1 MKKTILLSLMASSLL
16 AEDDGVF
23 MSVGYQ
29 IGEAAQ
35 MVKNTGEIQKV
46 SNAYENLN
54 NLLTRYNELK
64 QTASSTNSSTAQAVD
79 NLKESAS
86 RLKTTPN
93 TANQA
98 VSSALSSA
106 VAMWQVIASNLA
118 NNSLPTDK
126 YNEINT
132 ISQSLQNTLENKNTA
147 NNNITIENDYE
158 QLLTQ
163 ASTIISTL
171 QSQCPGIDGG
181 NGKPWGINASGNA
194 CNIFGSTFS
203 AINSM
208 INSAKKA
215 AEQAR
220 RTAPEGPN
228 QQSAF
233 NSMINS
239 AKKAAEQA
247 RRTAP
252 EGPNQQS
259 AFTDA
264 DFTKN
269 LNQVSSVIN
278 DTISYLKGDNLATIY
293 NTLQKTPDSKGFHSL
308 VSRSS
313 YSYSLNETK
322 YSEFQTTTKE
332 FGHNPFRSVGL
343 INSQSNNGA
352 MNGVGVQLGYKQF
365 FGKNKF
371 FGIRYYAFFDYN
383 HAYIKSNFFNSASN
397 VFTYG
402 AGSDLLLNFINGGSD
417 KNRKVS
423 FGIFGGIALAGT
435 TWLNNQ
441 SANLKITNSAYS
453 AKINNTNFQFLFN
466 TGLRLQGIHHGVEL
480 GVKIP
485 TINTNYYSFMGAKL
499 AFRRLYSVY
508 FNYVLAY

>member
-1 MKKTILLSLMASSLL
+1 MKKTILLSLMASSLF
-16 AEDDGVF
+16 AEDDGAF

-64 QTASSTNSSTAQAVD
+64 QTASNTDSSTTQAID

-106 VAMWQVIASNLA
+106 VGMWQVIASNLA
-118 NNSLPTDK
+118 NNSLSTSE
-126 YNEINT
+126 YNKINA
-132 ISQSLQNTLENKNTA
+132 ISQLLQNTLENKN
-147 NNNITIENDYE
+147 NNLTIGNDYE
-158 QLLTQ
+158 HLLTQ
-163 ASTIISTL
+163 ASTIITTL

-194 CNIFGSTFS
+194 CAIFGNTFN
-203 AINSM
+203 AITSM
-208 INSAKKA
+208 IDSAKKA
-215 AEQAR
+215 AADAR
-220 RTAPEGPN
+220 RTDPESPN

-233 NSMINS
+233 NN
-239 AKKAAEQA
+239 
-247 RRTAP
+247 
-252 EGPNQQS
+252 
-259 AFTDA
+259 A
-264 DFTKN
+264 DFNKN

-278 DTISYLKGDNLATIY
+278 DTISYLKGDNLETIY
-293 NTLQKTPDSKGFHSL
+293 NTIQKTPDSKGFQSL

-313 YSYSLNETK
+313 YSYSLNETQ
-322 YSEFQTTTKE
+322 YSQFQTTTKE

-371 FGIRYYAFFDYN
+371 FGIRYYGFFDYN
-383 HAYIKSNFFNSASN
+383 YAYIKSNFFNSASN

-466 TGLRLQGIHHGVEL
+466 TGLRLQGIHHGIEL

-499 AFRRLYSVY
+499 AYRRLYSLY
-508 FNYVLAY
+508 LNYVLAY

>member
-1 MKKTILLSLMASSLL
+1 MKKTILLSLMASSLF
-16 AEDDGVF
+16 AEDDGAY

-64 QTASSTNSSTAQAVD
+64 QTASNTDSSTAQAID

-93 TANQA
+93 SAKEA

-106 VAMWQVIASNLA
+106 LAMWQVIASNLA

-132 ISQSLQNTLENKNTA
+132 ISQSLQNTLENKN
-147 NNNITIENDYE
+147 NNLTIENDYD

-171 QSQCPGIDGG
+171 QNQCPRIDGG

-194 CNIFGSTFS
+194 CNIFGNTFN
-203 AINSM
+203 AITSM
-208 INSAKKA
+208 IDSAKKA
-215 AEQAR
+215 AEQSR
-220 RTAPEGPN
+220 KTSPEHLNQPN
-228 QQSAF
+228 
-233 NSMINS
+233 
-239 AKKAAEQA
+239 
-247 RRTAP
+247 
-252 EGPNQQS
+252 
-259 AFTDA
+259 AFTNA
-264 DFTKN
+264 DFNKN

-293 NTLQKTPDSKGFHSL
+293 NTIQKTPDSKGFQSL

-313 YSYSLNETK
+313 YSYSLNETQ

-343 INSQSNNGA
+343 INSQNNNGA

-402 AGSDLLLNFINGGSD
+402 TGSDLLLNFINGGSNQ
-417 KNRKVS
+417 NRKIS

-435 TWLNNQ
+435 TWLNSQ
-441 SANLKITNSAYS
+441 FVNLKTTTSIYN

-499 AFRRLYSVY
+499 AYRRLYSVY

>member
-1 MKKTILLSLMASSLL
+1 MKKMILLSLMVSSLL

-64 QTASSTNSSTAQAVD
+64 QTDSNTDSSTAQAID
-79 NLKESAS
+79 NLKESAN

-93 TANQA
+93 SANQA

-118 NNSLPTDK
+118 NGTLPTDK

-132 ISQSLQNTLENKNTA
+132 ISQSLQNTLENKN
-147 NNNITIENDYE
+147 NNLTIENDYN

-171 QSQCPGIDGG
+171 QNQCPGIDGG

-194 CNIFGSTFS
+194 CAIFGSTFS

-208 INSAKKA
+208 INSAKEA

-228 QQSAF
+228 Q
-233 NSMINS
+233 
-239 AKKAAEQA
+239 
-247 RRTAP
+247 
-252 EGPNQQS
+252 PN
-259 AFTDA
+259 AFTNA

-293 NTLQKTPDSKGFHSL
+293 NTLQKTPDSKGFQSL

-313 YSYSLNETK
+313 YSYSLNETQ

-402 AGSDLLLNFINGGSD
+402 AGSDLLLNFINGGSNQ
-417 KNRKVS
+417 NRKIS

-435 TWLNNQ
+435 TWLNSQ
-441 SANLKITNSAYS
+441 FVNLKTTTSIYN

-466 TGLRLQGIHHGVEL
+466 TGLRLQGIHHGIEL

-499 AFRRLYSVY
+499 AYRRLYSLY
-508 FNYVLAY
+508 LNYVLAY

>member
-1 MKKTILLSLMASSLL
+1 MKKTILLSLIASSLL
-16 AEDDGVF
+16 AENDGVF

-29 IGEAAQ
+29 IGEAVQ
-35 MVKNTGEIQKV
+35 QVKNTGEIQKV

-64 QTASSTNSSTAQAVD
+64 QTASNTDSSTAQAID

-118 NNSLPTDK
+118 NNSLSTSE
-126 YNEINT
+126 YNKINA
-132 ISQSLQNTLENKNTA
+132 ISQLLQNTLENKN
-147 NNNITIENDYE
+147 NDLKIEDDYD

-194 CNIFGSTFS
+194 CAIFGNTFN
-203 AINSM
+203 AITSM
-208 INSAKKA
+208 IDSAKKA
-215 AEQAR
+215 AEQSR
-220 RTAPEGPN
+220 RTDPSQPN
-228 QQSAF
+228 Q
-233 NSMINS
+233 
-239 AKKAAEQA
+239 
-247 RRTAP
+247 
-252 EGPNQQS
+252 PNT
-259 AFTDA
+259 FTNA
-264 DFTKN
+264 DFNKN

-293 NTLQKTPDSKGFHSL
+293 NTLQKTPGSKGFQSL

-313 YSYSLNETK
+313 YSYSLNETQ
-322 YSEFQTTTKE
+322 YSQFQTTTKE

-417 KNRKVS
+417 KNRKIS

-499 AFRRLYSVY
+499 AYRRLYSLY
-508 FNYVLAY
+508 LNYVLAY

>member
-1 MKKTILLSLMASSLL
+1 MKKTILLPLMASSLL
-16 AEDDGVF
+16 AENDGVF

-29 IGEAAQ
+29 IGEAVQ
-35 MVKNTGEIQKV
+35 QVKNTGEIQKV

-64 QTASSTNSSTAQAVD
+64 QTATNTDSSTAQAID

-93 TANQA
+93 TAKEA

-106 VAMWQVIASNLA
+106 VGMWQVVASNLA
-118 NNSLPTDK
+118 NNSLSTSEYDK
-126 YNEINT
+126 INV
-132 ISQSLQNTLENKNTA
+132 ISQLLQNTLENKN
-147 NNNITIENDYE
+147 NDLKIENDYD

-163 ASTIISTL
+163 ASTIITTL

-194 CNIFGSTFS
+194 CTIFGNTFN
-203 AINSM
+203 AITSM
-208 INSAKKA
+208 IDSAKKA
-215 AEQAR
+215 AAEAR
-220 RTAPEGPN
+220 RTAPEYPN

-233 NSMINS
+233 NN
-239 AKKAAEQA
+239 
-247 RRTAP
+247 
-252 EGPNQQS
+252 
-259 AFTDA
+259 A
-264 DFTKN
+264 DFNKN

-313 YSYSLNETK
+313 YSYSLNETQ
-322 YSEFQTTTKE
+322 YSQFQTTTKE

-402 AGSDLLLNFINGGSD
+402 AGSDLLLNFINGGSNQ
-417 KNRKVS
+417 NRKIS

-499 AFRRLYSVY
+499 AYRRLYSLY
-508 FNYVLAY
+508 LNYVLAY

>member
-1 MKKTILLSLMASSLL
+1 MKKTILLSLMVSSLL
-16 AEDDGVF
+16 AENDGVF

-29 IGEAAQ
+29 IGEAVQ
-35 MVKNTGEIQKV
+35 QVKNTGEIQKV

-64 QTASSTNSSTAQAVD
+64 QTASNTNSSTTQAID

-93 TANQA
+93 SANQA

-106 VAMWQVIASNLA
+106 VAMWQVVASNLA

-126 YNEINT
+126 YNKINT
-132 ISQSLQNTLENKNTA
+132 ISQSLQNTLENKN
-147 NNNITIENDYE
+147 NDLTIENDYD
-158 QLLTQ
+158 QLLEQ
-163 ASTIISTL
+163 AKTIISTL

-194 CNIFGSTFS
+194 CNIFGNAFS

-208 INSAKKA
+208 IDSAKKA
-215 AEQAR
+215 AAEAR
-220 RTAPEGPN
+220 RTSPENPN
-228 QQSAF
+228 QQ
-233 NSMINS
+233 N
-239 AKKAAEQA
+239 
-247 RRTAP
+247 
-252 EGPNQQS
+252 
-259 AFTDA
+259 AFTNA

-269 LNQVSSVIN
+269 LNEVSSVIN

-293 NTLQKTPDSKGFHSL
+293 NTLQKTPDSKGFQSL

-313 YSYSLNETK
+313 YSYSLNETQ
-322 YSEFQTTTKE
+322 YSQFQTTTKE

-371 FGIRYYAFFDYN
+371 FGIRYYGFFDYN
-383 HAYIKSNFFNSASN
+383 YAYIKSNFFNSASN

-441 SANLKITNSAYS
+441 SANLKITTSAYS

-499 AFRRLYSVY
+499 AYRRLYSLY
-508 FNYVLAY
+508 LNYVLAY

>member
-1 MKKTILLSLMASSLL
+1 
-16 AEDDGVF
+16 

-29 IGEAAQ
+29 IGEAVQ
-35 MVKNTGEIQKV
+35 QVKNTGEIQKV

-64 QTASSTNSSTAQAVD
+64 QTASNTNSSTTQAID

-106 VAMWQVIASNLA
+106 VGMWQVVASNLA
-118 NNSLPTDK
+118 NNSLPTSEYEK
-126 YNEINT
+126 LKAT
-132 ISQSLQNTLENKNTA
+132 SQLLQNTLENKN
-147 NNNITIENDYE
+147 NDLTIRNDYE
-158 QLLTQ
+158 HLLTQ

-194 CNIFGSTFS
+194 CTIFGNTFN
-203 AINSM
+203 AITSM
-208 INSAKKA
+208 IDSAKKA
-215 AEQAR
+215 AEQFR
-220 RTAPEGPN
+220 RTDPSQGA
-228 QQSAF
+228 
-233 NSMINS
+233 
-239 AKKAAEQA
+239 
-247 RRTAP
+247 
-252 EGPNQQS
+252 NQQS

-264 DFTKN
+264 NFTKN

-278 DTISYLKGDNLATIY
+278 DTISYLKGENLETIY
-293 NTLQKTPDSKGFHSL
+293 NTLQKTPGSKGLNL

-313 YSYSLNETK
+313 YSYSLNETQ
-322 YSEFQTTTKE
+322 YSQFQTTTKE

-441 SANLKITNSAYS
+441 SANLKTTTSIYN

>member
-1 MKKTILLSLMASSLL
+1 MKKTILLSLMVSSLL
-16 AEDDGVF
+16 AENDGVF

-29 IGEAAQ
+29 IGEAVQ
-35 MVKNTGEIQKV
+35 QVKNTGEIQKV
-46 SNAYENLN
+46 SDAYENLN

-64 QTASSTNSSTAQAVD
+64 QTASNTDSSTAQAID

-93 TANQA
+93 SANQA

-106 VAMWQVIASNLA
+106 VGMWQVIASNLA
-118 NNSLPTDK
+118 SGTLPA
-126 YNEINT
+126 NEYEKLKAT
-132 ISQSLQNTLENKNTA
+132 SQLLQNTLENKN
-147 NNNITIENDYE
+147 NNLTIGNDYKH
-158 QLLTQ
+158 LLTQ
-163 ASTIISTL
+163 ASTIITTL

-194 CNIFGSTFS
+194 CNIFGNTFN

-208 INSAKKA
+208 IDSAKKA
-215 AEQAR
+215 AEQFR
-220 RTAPEGPN
+220 RTDPSQPN
-228 QQSAF
+228 QNHQNASPVIDD
-233 NSMINS
+233 N
-239 AKKAAEQA
+239 
-247 RRTAP
+247 
-252 EGPNQQS
+252 
-259 AFTDA
+259 
-264 DFTKN
+264 FTKN

-278 DTISYLKGDNLATIY
+278 DTISYLKGENLATIY
-293 NTLQKTPDSKGFHSL
+293 NTLQKTPDSKGFQSL

-313 YSYSLNETK
+313 YSYSLNETQ

-332 FGHNPFRSVGL
+332 FGLNPFRSVGL

-365 FGKNKF
+365 FGQNKF

-417 KNRKVS
+417 KNRKIS

-435 TWLNNQ
+435 TWLNSQ
-441 SANLKITNSAYS
+441 FVNLKTTTSIYN

>member
-1 MKKTILLSLMASSLL
+1 MKKTILLSLMASFLL

-29 IGEAAQ
+29 IGEAVQ
-35 MVKNTGEIQKV
+35 QVKNTGEIQKV

-64 QTASSTNSSTAQAVD
+64 QTASNTDSSTAQAID
-79 NLKESAS
+79 NLKESAN

-93 TANQA
+93 STNQA

-106 VAMWQVIASNLA
+106 VGMWQVIASNLA
-118 NNSLPTDK
+118 SGTLPTDK
-126 YNEINT
+126 YNEINA
-132 ISQSLQNTLENKNTA
+132 ISQLLQNTLENKN
-147 NNNITIENDYE
+147 NNLKIENDYE
-158 QLLTQ
+158 HLLTQ
-163 ASTIISTL
+163 ASAIINTL

-194 CNIFGSTFS
+194 CNIFGNTFS

-208 INSAKKA
+208 IDSAKKA
-215 AEQAR
+215 AAESR
-220 RTAPEGPN
+220 RTNDPSQGTN
-228 QQSAF
+228 QPSAF
-233 NSMINS
+233 NN
-239 AKKAAEQA
+239 
-247 RRTAP
+247 
-252 EGPNQQS
+252 
-259 AFTDA
+259 A
-264 DFTKN
+264 DFNKN

-278 DTISYLKGDNLATIY
+278 DTISYLKGENLETIY
-293 NTLQKTPDSKGFHSL
+293 NTLQKTPGSKGLNL

-313 YSYSLNETK
+313 YSYSLNETQ

-417 KNRKVS
+417 KNRKIS

-435 TWLNNQ
+435 TWLNSQ

>member
-64 QTASSTNSSTAQAVD
+64 QTASNTNSSTAQAID
-79 NLKESAS
+79 NLKESAN

-93 TANQA
+93 NANQA

-118 NNSLPTDK
+118 NGTLSTSEYEKLKAT
-126 YNEINT
+126 
-132 ISQSLQNTLENKNTA
+132 SQSLQNTLENKNTA
-147 NNNITIENDYE
+147 NNNITIENDYD

-163 ASTIISTL
+163 ASTIINTL

-194 CNIFGSTFS
+194 CNIFGNTFN
-203 AINSM
+203 AITSM
-208 INSAKKA
+208 IDSAKKA
-215 AEQAR
+215 AAESR
-220 RTAPEGPN
+220 RTNDPSQGTNQPN
-228 QQSAF
+228 
-233 NSMINS
+233 
-239 AKKAAEQA
+239 
-247 RRTAP
+247 T
-252 EGPNQQS
+252 
-259 AFTDA
+259 FTNA
-264 DFTKN
+264 DFNKN
-269 LNQVSSVIN
+269 LNQVSSVIEK
-278 DTISYLKGDNLATIY
+278 TISYLKGENLATIY
-293 NTLQKTPDSKGFHSL
+293 NTLQKTPGSKGFQGL

-313 YSYSLNETK
+313 YSYSLNETQ
-322 YSEFQTTTKE
+322 YSQFQTTTKE

-417 KNRKVS
+417 KNRKIS

-435 TWLNNQ
+435 TWLNSQ
-441 SANLKITNSAYS
+441 FVNLKTTTSIYN

>member
-64 QTASSTNSSTAQAVD
+64 QTASNTDSSTAQAID

-118 NNSLPTDK
+118 NDTLPT
-126 YNEINT
+126 NEYEKLKAT
-132 ISQSLQNTLENKNTA
+132 SQLLQNTLENKNTA
-147 NNNITIENDYE
+147 NNNTTIKNDYD

-163 ASTIISTL
+163 AKTIISTL

-194 CNIFGSTFS
+194 CNIFGNTFS

-208 INSAKKA
+208 IDSAKKA
-215 AEQAR
+215 AEQSR
-220 RTAPEGPN
+220 RTDPSQPN
-228 QQSAF
+228 Q
-233 NSMINS
+233 
-239 AKKAAEQA
+239 
-247 RRTAP
+247 
-252 EGPNQQS
+252 PNT
-259 AFTDA
+259 FTDA
-264 DFTKN
+264 DFNKN

-278 DTISYLKGDNLATIY
+278 DTISYLKGENLATIY
-293 NTLQKTPDSKGFHSL
+293 NTLQKTPGSKGFQSL

-313 YSYSLNETK
+313 YSYSLNETQ
-322 YSEFQTTTKE
+322 YSQFQTTTKE
-332 FGHNPFRSVGL
+332 FGNNPFRSVGL

-383 HAYIKSNFFNSASN
+383 HAYIKSNLFNSASN

-402 AGSDLLLNFINGGSD
+402 AGSDLLLNFINGGSNQ
-417 KNRKVS
+417 NRKIS

-435 TWLNNQ
+435 TWLNSQ
-441 SANLKITNSAYS
+441 FVNLKTTTSIYN

>member
-16 AEDDGVF
+16 AENDGVF

-29 IGEAAQ
+29 IGEAVQ
-35 MVKNTGEIQKV
+35 QVKNTGEIQKV

-64 QTASSTNSSTAQAVD
+64 QTASNTNSSTTQAID

-106 VAMWQVIASNLA
+106 VGMWQVIASNLA
-118 NNSLPTDK
+118 NNSLSTSE
-126 YNEINT
+126 YNKINA
-132 ISQSLQNTLENKNTA
+132 ISQLLQNTLENKN
-147 NNNITIENDYE
+147 NDLTIGNDYE
-158 QLLTQ
+158 HLLGQ
-163 ASTIISTL
+163 ASTIINTL
-171 QSQCPGIDGG
+171 QSQCPSVDGG

-194 CNIFGSTFS
+194 CAIFGNTFS

-208 INSAKKA
+208 IDSAKKA
-215 AEQAR
+215 AAQSR
-220 RTAPEGPN
+220 RTDPENPN
-228 QQSAF
+228 QPSAF
-233 NSMINS
+233 IN
-239 AKKAAEQA
+239 
-247 RRTAP
+247 
-252 EGPNQQS
+252 
-259 AFTDA
+259 A
-264 DFTKN
+264 DFNKN

-313 YSYSLNETK
+313 YSYSLNETQ
-322 YSEFQTTTKE
+322 YSQFQTTTKE

-371 FGIRYYAFFDYN
+371 FGIRYYGFFDYN

-441 SANLKITNSAYS
+441 SANLKTTNSTYS

-466 TGLRLQGIHHGVEL
+466 TGLRLQGIHHGIEL

-499 AFRRLYSVY
+499 AYRRLYSVY

>member
-23 MSVGYQ
+23 LSVGYQ

-64 QTASSTNSSTAQAVD
+64 QTASNTDSSTTQAID

-106 VAMWQVIASNLA
+106 VGMWQVIASNLA
-118 NNSLPTDK
+118 NNSLSTSEYDK
-126 YNEINT
+126 INA
-132 ISQSLQNTLENKNTA
+132 ISQLLQNTLENKSNDLK
-147 NNNITIENDYE
+147 IENDYDH
-158 QLLTQ
+158 LLTQ
-163 ASTIISTL
+163 ASTIINTL
-171 QSQCPGIDGG
+171 QSQCPSVDGG
-181 NGKPWGINASGNA
+181 NGTPWGINASGNA
-194 CNIFGSTFS
+194 CAIFGNTFS

-208 INSAKKA
+208 IDSAKKA
-215 AEQAR
+215 AADAR
-220 RTAPEGPN
+220 RTDPENPN
-228 QQSAF
+228 QQNAF
-233 NSMINS
+233 NN
-239 AKKAAEQA
+239 
-247 RRTAP
+247 
-252 EGPNQQS
+252 
-259 AFTDA
+259 A
-264 DFTKN
+264 DFNKN

-278 DTISYLKGDNLATIY
+278 DTISYLKGDNLETIY
-293 NTLQKTPDSKGFHSL
+293 NTLQKTPNSKGFQSL

-313 YSYSLNETK
+313 YSYSLNETQ
-322 YSEFQTTTKE
+322 YSQFQTTTKE

-371 FGIRYYAFFDYN
+371 FGIRYYGFFDYN
-383 HAYIKSNFFNSASN
+383 YAYIKSNFFNSASN

-417 KNRKVS
+417 RNRKVS

-466 TGLRLQGIHHGVEL
+466 TGLRLQGIHHGIEL

-499 AFRRLYSVY
+499 AYRRLYSLY
-508 FNYVLAY
+508 LNYVLAY

>member
-1 MKKTILLSLMASSLL
+1 MKKTILLPLMASSLL
-16 AEDDGVF
+16 AENDGVF

-29 IGEAAQ
+29 IGEAVQ
-35 MVKNTGEIQKV
+35 QVKNTGEIQKV

-64 QTASSTNSSTAQAVD
+64 QTASNTDSSTAQAID

-93 TANQA
+93 SANQA
-98 VSSALSSA
+98 VFSALSSA
-106 VAMWQVIASNLA
+106 VGMWQVIASNLA
-118 NNSLPTDK
+118 SGTLPTSE
-126 YNEINT
+126 YNQINA
-132 ISQSLQNTLENKNTA
+132 ISQLLQNTLENKN
-147 NNNITIENDYE
+147 NDLTIGNDYD

-163 ASTIISTL
+163 ASTIITTL

-194 CNIFGSTFS
+194 CAIFGNTFS
-203 AINSM
+203 AITSM
-208 INSAKKA
+208 IDSAKKA

-220 RTAPEGPN
+220 RTSPEGPN
-228 QQSAF
+228 Q
-233 NSMINS
+233 
-239 AKKAAEQA
+239 
-247 RRTAP
+247 P
-252 EGPNQQS
+252 S
-259 AFTDA
+259 AFTNA

-293 NTLQKTPDSKGFHSL
+293 NTLQKTPGSKGFHSL

-313 YSYSLNETK
+313 YSYSLNETQ
-322 YSEFQTTTKE
+322 YSQFQTTTKE

-343 INSQSNNGA
+343 INSQSDNGA

-435 TWLNNQ
+435 TWLNSQ
-441 SANLKITNSAYS
+441 LVNLKTTTSIYS

-499 AFRRLYSVY
+499 AYRRLYSLY
-508 FNYVLAY
+508 LNYVLAY

>member
-16 AEDDGVF
+16 AENDGVF

-64 QTASSTNSSTAQAVD
+64 QTASNTDSSTTQAIN
-79 NLKESAS
+79 NLKESAN

-93 TANQA
+93 SANQA

-106 VAMWQVIASNLA
+106 VGMWQVIASNLA
-118 NNSLPTDK
+118 SGTLPTSEYDK
-126 YNEINT
+126 INA
-132 ISQSLQNTLENKNTA
+132 ISQLLQNTLNKN
-147 NNNITIENDYE
+147 NELTIGNDYD

-163 ASTIISTL
+163 ASTIIYTL
-171 QSQCPGIDGG
+171 QTQCPGIDGG

-203 AINSM
+203 AITSM
-208 INSAKKA
+208 IDSAKKA
-215 AEQAR
+215 AKEAR
-220 RTAPEGPN
+220 RTAPESPN
-228 QQSAF
+228 Q
-233 NSMINS
+233 
-239 AKKAAEQA
+239 
-247 RRTAP
+247 
-252 EGPNQQS
+252 PN

-313 YSYSLNETK
+313 YSYSLNETQ
-322 YSEFQTTTKE
+322 YSQFQTTTKE

-435 TWLNNQ
+435 TWLNSQ
-441 SANLKITNSAYS
+441 LVNLKTTTSIYS

-499 AFRRLYSVY
+499 AYRRLYSVY

>member
-1 MKKTILLSLMASSLL
+1 MKKTILLSLMASSLF
-16 AEDDGVF
+16 AEDDGAF

-64 QTASSTNSSTAQAVD
+64 QTATNTDSSTAQAIN

-93 TANQA
+93 STNQA

-106 VAMWQVIASNLA
+106 VGMWQVIASNLA
-118 NNSLPTDK
+118 NNSLSTSE
-126 YNEINT
+126 YNKINA
-132 ISQSLQNTLENKNTA
+132 ISQLLQNTLENKN
-147 NNNITIENDYE
+147 NELTIGNDYD

-163 ASTIISTL
+163 ASTIINTL

-194 CNIFGSTFS
+194 CSIFGNTFN
-203 AINSM
+203 AITSM
-208 INSAKKA
+208 IDSAKKA
-215 AEQAR
+215 AAEAR
-220 RTAPEGPN
+220 RTSPE
-228 QQSAF
+228 S
-233 NSMINS
+233 
-239 AKKAAEQA
+239 
-247 RRTAP
+247 
-252 EGPNQQS
+252 PNQQS
-259 AFTDA
+259 AFTNA
-264 DFTKN
+264 NFTNN
-269 LNQVSSVIN
+269 LNQVSSVIEK
-278 DTISYLKGDNLATIY
+278 TISYLKGDNLETIY
-293 NTLQKTPDSKGFHSL
+293 NTLQKTPNSKGFHSL

-313 YSYSLNETK
+313 YSYSLNETQ
-322 YSEFQTTTKE
+322 YSQFQTTTKE

-371 FGIRYYAFFDYN
+371 FGIRYYGFFDYN
-383 HAYIKSNFFNSASN
+383 YAYIKSNFFNSASN

-466 TGLRLQGIHHGVEL
+466 TGLRLQGIHHGIEL

-499 AFRRLYSVY
+499 AYRRLYSLY
-508 FNYVLAY
+508 LNYVLAY

>member
-1 MKKTILLSLMASSLL
+1 MKKTILLPLMASSLL
-16 AEDDGVF
+16 AENDGVF

-64 QTASSTNSSTAQAVD
+64 QTASSADSSTAQAIN

-93 TANQA
+93 SANQA
-98 VSSALSSA
+98 VLSALSSA
-106 VAMWQVIASNLA
+106 VGMWQVIASNLA
-118 NNSLPTDK
+118 NNSLPTSE
-126 YNEINT
+126 YNKINA
-132 ISQSLQNTLENKNTA
+132 ISQLLQNTLENKNTA
-147 NNNITIENDYE
+147 NNNTTIENDYE
-158 QLLTQ
+158 HLLTQ
-163 ASTIISTL
+163 AGTIINTL
-171 QSQCPGIDGG
+171 QSQCPSIDGG

-194 CNIFGSTFS
+194 CAIFDNTFS

-208 INSAKKA
+208 IDSAKKA
-215 AEQAR
+215 AAEAR
-220 RTAPEGPN
+220 RTNDPSQGAN

-233 NSMINS
+233 NN
-239 AKKAAEQA
+239 
-247 RRTAP
+247 
-252 EGPNQQS
+252 
-259 AFTDA
+259 A
-264 DFTKN
+264 DFNKN

-293 NTLQKTPDSKGFHSL
+293 NTLQKTPGSKGLNL

-313 YSYSLNETK
+313 YSYSLNETQ
-322 YSEFQTTTKE
+322 YSQFQTTTKE

-435 TWLNNQ
+435 TWLNSQ
-441 SANLKITNSAYS
+441 FVNLKTTTSIYS

-499 AFRRLYSVY
+499 AYRRLYSVY

>member
-1 MKKTILLSLMASSLL
+1 MKKTILLSLMVSSLF
-16 AEDDGVF
+16 AEDDGAF

-64 QTASSTNSSTAQAVD
+64 QTASNTDSSTTQAIN

-106 VAMWQVIASNLA
+106 VGMWQVIASNLA
-118 NNSLPTDK
+118 SGTLSTSE
-126 YNEINT
+126 YNKINA
-132 ISQSLQNTLENKNTA
+132 ISQLLQNTLENKN
-147 NNNITIENDYE
+147 NNLTIGNDYE

-163 ASTIISTL
+163 ASTIINTL

-194 CNIFGSTFS
+194 CAIFGNTFN

-208 INSAKKA
+208 IDSAKKA
-215 AEQAR
+215 AAEAR
-220 RTAPEGPN
+220 RTDPENPN
-228 QQSAF
+228 QQ
-233 NSMINS
+233 N
-239 AKKAAEQA
+239 
-247 RRTAP
+247 
-252 EGPNQQS
+252 
-259 AFTDA
+259 AFTNA
-264 DFTKN
+264 DFNKN

-278 DTISYLKGDNLATIY
+278 DTISYLKGDNLETIY
-293 NTLQKTPDSKGFHSL
+293 NTIQKTPNSKGFQSL

-313 YSYSLNETK
+313 YSYSLNETQ
-322 YSEFQTTTKE
+322 YSQFQTTTKE

-371 FGIRYYAFFDYN
+371 FGIRYYGFFDYN
-383 HAYIKSNFFNSASN
+383 YAYIKSNFFNSASN

-417 KNRKVS
+417 KNRKIS

-499 AFRRLYSVY
+499 AYRRLYSLY
-508 FNYVLAY
+508 LNYVLAY

>member
-16 AEDDGVF
+16 AENDGVF

-29 IGEAAQ
+29 IGEAVQ
-35 MVKNTGEIQKV
+35 QVKNTGEIQKV

-64 QTASSTNSSTAQAVD
+64 QTASNTDSSTAQAIN

-93 TANQA
+93 SANQA

-106 VAMWQVIASNLA
+106 VGMWQVIASNLA
-118 NNSLPTDK
+118 SGTLPTDK
-126 YNEINT
+126 YNEINA
-132 ISQSLQNTLENKNTA
+132 ISQVLQNTLENKN
-147 NNNITIENDYE
+147 NNLTIDNDYE
-158 QLLTQ
+158 HLLGQ
-163 ASTIISTL
+163 AKTIISTL

-194 CNIFGSTFS
+194 CTIFGSTFN

-208 INSAKKA
+208 IDSAKKA
-215 AEQAR
+215 AEQFR
-220 RTAPEGPN
+220 RTDPSQPQN
-228 QQSAF
+228 
-233 NSMINS
+233 
-239 AKKAAEQA
+239 K
-247 RRTAP
+247 
-252 EGPNQQS
+252 QS
-259 AFTDA
+259 AFTNA

-293 NTLQKTPDSKGFHSL
+293 NTLQKTPGSKGFHSL

-313 YSYSLNETK
+313 YSYSLNETQ
-322 YSEFQTTTKE
+322 YSQFQTTTKE

-466 TGLRLQGIHHGVEL
+466 TGLRLQGIHHGIEL

-499 AFRRLYSVY
+499 AYRRLYSVY

>member
-1 MKKTILLSLMASSLL
+1 MKKTILLSLMVSSLL

-64 QTASSTNSSTAQAVD
+64 QTASNTNSSTAQAIN
-79 NLKESAS
+79 NLKESAN

-106 VAMWQVIASNLA
+106 VAMWQVVASNLA
-118 NNSLPTDK
+118 NGTLPTSEYEK
-126 YNEINT
+126 INT
-132 ISQSLQNTLENKNTA
+132 ISQSLQNTLNKN
-147 NNNITIENDYE
+147 NDLTIGNDYD

-171 QSQCPGIDGG
+171 QSQCPSVDGG

-194 CNIFGSTFS
+194 CNIFGNTFN

-208 INSAKKA
+208 IDSAKKA
-215 AEQAR
+215 AAQSR
-220 RTAPEGPN
+220 RTDPENPN
-228 QQSAF
+228 QQSAL
-233 NSMINS
+233 IN
-239 AKKAAEQA
+239 
-247 RRTAP
+247 
-252 EGPNQQS
+252 
-259 AFTDA
+259 A

-278 DTISYLKGDNLATIY
+278 DTISYLKGENLATIY
-293 NTLQKTPDSKGFHSL
+293 NTLQKTPGSKGFQSL

-313 YSYSLNETK
+313 YSYSLNETQ

-402 AGSDLLLNFINGGSD
+402 AGSDLLLNFINGGSNQ
-417 KNRKVS
+417 NRKVS

-435 TWLNNQ
+435 TWLNSQ
-441 SANLKITNSAYS
+441 SVNLKTTTSIYN

>member
-29 IGEAAQ
+29 IGEAVQ

-64 QTASSTNSSTAQAVD
+64 QTASNTDSSTAQAID

-126 YNEINT
+126 YNEINA
-132 ISQSLQNTLENKNTA
+132 ISQLLQNTLENKN
-147 NNNITIENDYE
+147 NDLTIGNDYE
-158 QLLTQ
+158 HLLTQ
-163 ASTIISTL
+163 AGTIINTL

-194 CNIFGSTFS
+194 CAIFGNTFS

-208 INSAKKA
+208 IDSAKKA
-215 AEQAR
+215 AAEAR
-220 RTAPEGPN
+220 RTSPENPN
-228 QQSAF
+228 QQ
-233 NSMINS
+233 N
-239 AKKAAEQA
+239 
-247 RRTAP
+247 
-252 EGPNQQS
+252 
-259 AFTDA
+259 AFTNA
-264 DFTKN
+264 DFNKN

-278 DTISYLKGDNLATIY
+278 DTISYLKGDNLETIY
-293 NTLQKTPDSKGFHSL
+293 NTIQKTPNSKGFQSL

-313 YSYSLNETK
+313 YSYSLNETQ
-322 YSEFQTTTKE
+322 YSQFQTTTKE

-371 FGIRYYAFFDYN
+371 FGIRYYGFFDYN
-383 HAYIKSNFFNSASN
+383 YAYIKSNFFNSASN

-441 SANLKITNSAYS
+441 SANLKITTSTYS

-499 AFRRLYSVY
+499 AYRRLYSLY
-508 FNYVLAY
+508 LNYVLAY

>member
-1 MKKTILLSLMASSLL
+1 MKKTILLPLMASSLL
-16 AEDDGVF
+16 AENDGVF

-29 IGEAAQ
+29 IGEAVQ
-35 MVKNTGEIQKV
+35 QVKNTGEIQKV

-64 QTASSTNSSTAQAVD
+64 QTASNTNSSTAQAID

-93 TANQA
+93 SANQA

-106 VAMWQVIASNLA
+106 VGMWQVIASNLA
-118 NNSLPTDK
+118 NGTLPT
-126 YNEINT
+126 NEYEKLKA
-132 ISQSLQNTLENKNTA
+132 ISQLLQNTLENKNTA
-147 NNNITIENDYE
+147 NNNTTIDNDYE

-194 CNIFGSTFS
+194 CNIFGNTFN
-203 AINSM
+203 AITSM
-208 INSAKKA
+208 IDSAKKA

-220 RTAPEGPN
+220 RTSPESLNQPN
-228 QQSAF
+228 
-233 NSMINS
+233 
-239 AKKAAEQA
+239 
-247 RRTAP
+247 T
-252 EGPNQQS
+252 
-259 AFTDA
+259 FTNA
-264 DFTKN
+264 DFNKN

-278 DTISYLKGDNLATIY
+278 DTISYLKGDNLETIY

-313 YSYSLNETK
+313 YSYSLNETQ
-322 YSEFQTTTKE
+322 YSQFQTTTKE

-466 TGLRLQGIHHGVEL
+466 TGLRLQGIHHGIEL

-499 AFRRLYSVY
+499 AYRRLYSVY

>member
-1 MKKTILLSLMASSLL
+1 MKKTILLSLMVSSLL
-16 AEDDGVF
+16 AENDGVF

-64 QTASSTNSSTAQAVD
+64 QTASNTNSSTAQAID

-93 TANQA
+93 SANQA

-118 NNSLPTDK
+118 NNSLSASEYEKLKAT
-126 YNEINT
+126 
-132 ISQSLQNTLENKNTA
+132 SQLLQNTLENKN
-147 NNNITIENDYE
+147 NELKIENDYD

-163 ASTIISTL
+163 AKTIISTL

-194 CNIFGSTFS
+194 CNIFGNTFN
-203 AINSM
+203 AITSM
-208 INSAKKA
+208 IDSAKKA
-215 AEQAR
+215 AEQFR
-220 RTAPEGPN
+220 RTDPSQGTN
-228 QQSAF
+228 QNHQNASPVIDD
-233 NSMINS
+233 N
-239 AKKAAEQA
+239 
-247 RRTAP
+247 
-252 EGPNQQS
+252 
-259 AFTDA
+259 
-264 DFTKN
+264 FTKN

-293 NTLQKTPDSKGFHSL
+293 NTLQKMPDSKGFQSL

-313 YSYSLNETK
+313 YSYSLNETQ

-332 FGHNPFRSVGL
+332 FGLNPFRSVGL

-417 KNRKVS
+417 KNRKIS

-435 TWLNNQ
+435 TWLNSQ
-441 SANLKITNSAYS
+441 FVNLKTTTSIYN

>member
-1 MKKTILLSLMASSLL
+1 MKKTILLSLMVSSLL

-29 IGEAAQ
+29 IGEAVQ
-35 MVKNTGEIQKV
+35 QVKNTGEIQKV

-64 QTASSTNSSTAQAVD
+64 QTASNTDSSTAQAID

-86 RLKTTPN
+86 RLKTAPN

-106 VAMWQVIASNLA
+106 VGMWQVVVSNLA
-118 NNSLPTDK
+118 NNSLSSSEYEKLKAT
-126 YNEINT
+126 
-132 ISQSLQNTLENKNTA
+132 SQLLQNTLDKN
-147 NNNITIENDYE
+147 NELTISNDYE

-163 ASTIISTL
+163 AGTIISTL

-194 CNIFGSTFS
+194 CNIFGNTFN
-203 AINSM
+203 AITSM
-208 INSAKKA
+208 IDSAKKA
-215 AEQAR
+215 AEQSR
-220 RTAPEGPN
+220 RTDDPSQGAN
-228 QQSAF
+228 QQNAF
-233 NSMINS
+233 S
-239 AKKAAEQA
+239 
-247 RRTAP
+247 
-252 EGPNQQS
+252 
-259 AFTDA
+259 DA
-264 DFTKN
+264 NFNKN

-278 DTISYLKGDNLATIY
+278 DTISYLKGDNLETIY
-293 NTLQKTPDSKGFHSL
+293 NTIQKTPDSKGFQSL

-313 YSYSLNETK
+313 YSYSLNETQ
-322 YSEFQTTTKE
+322 YSQFQTTTKE

-402 AGSDLLLNFINGGSD
+402 TGSDLLLNFINGGSD

-499 AFRRLYSVY
+499 AYRRLYSVY
-508 FNYVLAY
+508 LNYVLAY

>member
-1 MKKTILLSLMASSLL
+1 MKKTILLPLMASSLL
-16 AEDDGVF
+16 AENDGVF

-29 IGEAAQ
+29 IGEAVQ
-35 MVKNTGEIQKV
+35 QVKNTGEIQKV

-64 QTASSTNSSTAQAVD
+64 QTASNTNSSTTQAIN

-93 TANQA
+93 SANQA

-147 NNNITIENDYE
+147 NNNLTIENDYE
-158 QLLTQ
+158 HLLGQ
-163 ASTIISTL
+163 ASTIINTL
-171 QSQCPGIDGG
+171 QTQCPGIDGG

-194 CNIFGSTFS
+194 CTIFGSTFS
-203 AINSM
+203 AITSM
-208 INSAKKA
+208 IDSAKKA

-220 RTAPEGPN
+220 RTDPEGPN
-228 QQSAF
+228 
-233 NSMINS
+233 
-239 AKKAAEQA
+239 K
-247 RRTAP
+247 
-252 EGPNQQS
+252 QS
-259 AFTDA
+259 AFTNA
-264 DFTKN
+264 DFNKN

-293 NTLQKTPDSKGFHSL
+293 NTLQKTPNSKGFHSL

-313 YSYSLNETK
+313 YSYSLNETQ
-322 YSEFQTTTKE
+322 YSQFQTTTKE

-441 SANLKITNSAYS
+441 SANLKITNSTYS

-499 AFRRLYSVY
+499 TYRRLYSVY
-508 FNYVLAY
+508 LNYVLAY

>member
-64 QTASSTNSSTAQAVD
+64 QTNSNTDSSTAQAID

-93 TANQA
+93 SANQA

-118 NNSLPTDK
+118 NGTLPTDK

-147 NNNITIENDYE
+147 NNNTTIENDYDH
-158 QLLTQ
+158 LLGQ
-163 ASTIISTL
+163 ARTIISTL

-194 CNIFGSTFS
+194 CNIFGNTFN
-203 AINSM
+203 AITSM
-208 INSAKKA
+208 IDSAKKA
-215 AEQAR
+215 AAQSR
-220 RTAPEGPN
+220 RTDPSQPSQPN
-228 QQSAF
+228 Q
-233 NSMINS
+233 
-239 AKKAAEQA
+239 
-247 RRTAP
+247 
-252 EGPNQQS
+252 PN
-259 AFTDA
+259 AFTNA
-264 DFTKN
+264 DFNKN

-278 DTISYLKGDNLATIY
+278 DTISYLKGENLATIY
-293 NTLQKTPDSKGFHSL
+293 NTLQKTPGSKGFQSL

-313 YSYSLNETK
+313 YSYSLNETQ

-435 TWLNNQ
+435 TWLNSQ

>member
-16 AEDDGVF
+16 AEDDGAY

-64 QTASSTNSSTAQAVD
+64 QTASNTNSSTAQAIN

-93 TANQA
+93 SANQA

-106 VAMWQVIASNLA
+106 VGMWQVVASNLA
-118 NNSLPTDK
+118 NNSLSTSE
-126 YNEINT
+126 YNKINA
-132 ISQSLQNTLENKNTA
+132 ISQLLQNTLENKN
-147 NNNITIENDYE
+147 NDLKIENDYDH
-158 QLLTQ
+158 LLTQ
-163 ASTIISTL
+163 ASTIINTL
-171 QSQCPGIDGG
+171 QTQCPGIDGG

-203 AINSM
+203 AITSM
-208 INSAKKA
+208 IDSAKKA
-215 AEQAR
+215 AEQFR
-220 RTAPEGPN
+220 RTDPSQPQN

-233 NSMINS
+233 NN
-239 AKKAAEQA
+239 
-247 RRTAP
+247 
-252 EGPNQQS
+252 
-259 AFTDA
+259 A
-264 DFTKN
+264 DFNKN

-293 NTLQKTPDSKGFHSL
+293 NTLQKTPGSKGFHSL

-313 YSYSLNETK
+313 YSYSLNETQ
-322 YSEFQTTTKE
+322 YSQFQTTTKE

-371 FGIRYYAFFDYN
+371 FGIRYYGFFDYN
-383 HAYIKSNFFNSASN
+383 YAYIKSNFFNSASN

-441 SANLKITNSAYS
+441 SANLKITNSAYN

-499 AFRRLYSVY
+499 AYRRLYSVY

>member
-1 MKKTILLSLMASSLL
+1 MKKTILLSLMVSSLL
-16 AEDDGVF
+16 AENDGVF

-29 IGEAAQ
+29 IGEAVQ
-35 MVKNTGEIQKV
+35 QVKNTGEIQKV

-64 QTASSTNSSTAQAVD
+64 QTASNTNSSTAQAIN

-93 TANQA
+93 SANQA

-106 VAMWQVIASNLA
+106 VGMWQVIASNLA
-118 NNSLPTDK
+118 NGTLPTDK
-126 YNEINT
+126 YNEINA
-132 ISQSLQNTLENKNTA
+132 ISQLLQNTLENKN
-147 NNNITIENDYE
+147 NNLTIANDYD

-163 ASTIISTL
+163 ASTIITTL

-194 CNIFGSTFS
+194 CAIFGNTFN

-208 INSAKKA
+208 IDSAKKA
-215 AEQAR
+215 AAEAR
-220 RTAPEGPN
+220 RTSPDNQNTPTAINPN
-228 QQSAF
+228 
-233 NSMINS
+233 
-239 AKKAAEQA
+239 
-247 RRTAP
+247 
-252 EGPNQQS
+252 
-259 AFTDA
+259 
-264 DFTKN
+264 FTKN

-293 NTLQKTPDSKGFHSL
+293 NTLQKTPNSKGFHSL

-313 YSYSLNETK
+313 YSYSLNETQ
-322 YSEFQTTTKE
+322 YSQFQTTTKE

-499 AFRRLYSVY
+499 AYRRLYSLY
-508 FNYVLAY
+508 LNYVLAY

>member
-35 MVKNTGEIQKV
+35 MVKNTGEIQKI

-64 QTASSTNSSTAQAVD
+64 QTASNTDSSTAQAIN

-118 NNSLPTDK
+118 NNSLPTSEYEK
-126 YNEINT
+126 LKAT
-132 ISQSLQNTLENKNTA
+132 SQLLQNTLENKNTA
-147 NNNITIENDYE
+147 NNNTTIENDASK
-158 QLLTQ
+158 LLDD
-163 ASTIISTL
+163 AKTIISTL

-194 CNIFGSTFS
+194 CNIFGNTFN

-208 INSAKKA
+208 IDSAKKA
-215 AEQAR
+215 AAKAR
-220 RTAPEGPN
+220 RTNPDSQNTPTAINPD
-228 QQSAF
+228 F
-233 NSMINS
+233 N
-239 AKKAAEQA
+239 
-247 RRTAP
+247 
-252 EGPNQQS
+252 
-259 AFTDA
+259 
-264 DFTKN
+264 KN

-278 DTISYLKGDNLATIY
+278 DTISYLKGENLATIY
-293 NTLQKTPDSKGFHSL
+293 NTLQKTPGSKGFQSL

-332 FGHNPFRSVGL
+332 FGNNPFRSVGL

-417 KNRKVS
+417 KNRKIS

-435 TWLNNQ
+435 TWLNSQ

>member
-16 AEDDGVF
+16 AENDGVF

-64 QTASSTNSSTAQAVD
+64 QTASNTDSSTAQAID
-79 NLKESAS
+79 NLKESAN

-93 TANQA
+93 STNQA

-118 NNSLPTDK
+118 NGTLPTNEYDK
-126 YNEINT
+126 INA
-132 ISQSLQNTLENKNTA
+132 ISQSLQNTLNKN
-147 NNNITIENDYE
+147 NDLTIGNDYD

-163 ASTIISTL
+163 AKTIISTL
-171 QSQCPGIDGG
+171 QSQCPSIDGG

-194 CNIFGSTFS
+194 CNIFGNTFN
-203 AINSM
+203 AITSM
-208 INSAKKA
+208 IDSAKKA
-215 AEQAR
+215 AEESR
-220 RTAPEGPN
+220 RTSPENPSQPN
-228 QQSAF
+228 
-233 NSMINS
+233 
-239 AKKAAEQA
+239 
-247 RRTAP
+247 T
-252 EGPNQQS
+252 
-259 AFTDA
+259 FTNA
-264 DFTKN
+264 DFNKN

-278 DTISYLKGDNLATIY
+278 DTISYLKGENLATIY
-293 NTLQKTPDSKGFHSL
+293 NTLQKTPGSKGFQSL

-313 YSYSLNETK
+313 YSYSLNETQ

-332 FGHNPFRSVGL
+332 FGNNPFRSVGL

-402 AGSDLLLNFINGGSD
+402 AGSDLLLNFINGGSNQ
-417 KNRKVS
+417 NRKIS

-435 TWLNNQ
+435 TWLNSQ
-441 SANLKITNSAYS
+441 FVNLKTTTSIYN

>member
-1 MKKTILLSLMASSLL
+1 MKKTILLSLMVSSLL
-16 AEDDGVF
+16 AENDGVF

-29 IGEAAQ
+29 IGEAVQ
-35 MVKNTGEIQKV
+35 QVKNTGEIQKI

-64 QTASSTNSSTAQAVD
+64 QTASNTNSSTAQAID

-93 TANQA
+93 NANQA

-118 NNSLPTDK
+118 NNSLSTSE
-126 YNEINT
+126 YNKINA
-132 ISQSLQNTLENKNTA
+132 ISQLLQNTLNKN
-147 NNNITIENDYE
+147 NDLTIANDYD

-163 ASTIISTL
+163 ASTIINTL

-181 NGKPWGINASGNA
+181 NGKPWGINANGNA
-194 CNIFGSTFS
+194 CNIFGNTFN
-203 AINSM
+203 AITSM
-208 INSAKKA
+208 IDSAKKA
-215 AEQAR
+215 AAQAR

-228 QQSAF
+228 Q
-233 NSMINS
+233 
-239 AKKAAEQA
+239 
-247 RRTAP
+247 P
-252 EGPNQQS
+252 S
-259 AFTDA
+259 AFTNA

-293 NTLQKTPDSKGFHSL
+293 NALQKTPDSKGFQSL

-313 YSYSLNETK
+313 YSYSLNETQ

-343 INSQSNNGA
+343 INSQINNGA

-417 KNRKVS
+417 KNRKIS

-466 TGLRLQGIHHGVEL
+466 TGLRLQGIHHGIEL

-499 AFRRLYSVY
+499 AYRRLYSVY

>member
-1 MKKTILLSLMASSLL
+1 MKKTILLSLMVSSLL
-16 AEDDGVF
+16 AENDGVF

-64 QTASSTNSSTAQAVD
+64 QTASNTDSSTAQAID

-93 TANQA
+93 SANQA

-106 VAMWQVIASNLA
+106 VGMWQVVASNLA
-118 NNSLPTDK
+118 SGTLPTSE
-126 YNEINT
+126 YNQINA
-132 ISQSLQNTLENKNTA
+132 ISQLLQNTLENKN
-147 NNNITIENDYE
+147 NNLTIANDYD
-158 QLLTQ
+158 QLLGQ
-163 ASTIISTL
+163 ASTIINTL

-194 CNIFGSTFS
+194 CNIFGNTFN

-208 INSAKKA
+208 IDSAKKA
-215 AEQAR
+215 AEESR
-220 RTAPEGPN
+220 RTSPENQNQPN
-228 QQSAF
+228 
-233 NSMINS
+233 
-239 AKKAAEQA
+239 
-247 RRTAP
+247 T
-252 EGPNQQS
+252 
-259 AFTDA
+259 FTNA

-293 NTLQKTPDSKGFHSL
+293 NTLQKTPDSKGFQGL

-322 YSEFQTTTKE
+322 YSQFQTTTKE

-441 SANLKITNSAYS
+441 SANLKTTNSAYS

>member
-1 MKKTILLSLMASSLL
+1 MKKMILLPLMASSLL
-16 AEDDGVF
+16 AENDGVF

-29 IGEAAQ
+29 IGEAVQ
-35 MVKNTGEIQKV
+35 QVKNTGEIQKV

-64 QTASSTNSSTAQAVD
+64 QTASNTDSSTAQAID

-98 VSSALSSA
+98 VSQALSSA
-106 VAMWQVIASNLA
+106 VGMWQVIASNLA
-118 NNSLPTDK
+118 SGTLPTDK
-126 YNEINT
+126 YNQINA
-132 ISQSLQNTLENKNTA
+132 ISQLLQNTLENKN
-147 NNNITIENDYE
+147 NNLTIGNDYE
-158 QLLTQ
+158 HLLTQ

-208 INSAKKA
+208 IDSAKKA
-215 AEQAR
+215 AEQSR
-220 RTAPEGPN
+220 RTDPESPN
-228 QQSAF
+228 QQ
-233 NSMINS
+233 N
-239 AKKAAEQA
+239 
-247 RRTAP
+247 
-252 EGPNQQS
+252 
-259 AFTDA
+259 AFTNA
-264 DFTKN
+264 DFNKN
-269 LNQVSSVIN
+269 LNQVSSIIN
-278 DTISYLKGDNLATIY
+278 DTISYLKGDNLETIY

-308 VSRSS
+308 VNRSS
-313 YSYSLNETK
+313 YSYSLNETQ
-322 YSEFQTTTKE
+322 YSQFQTTTKE

-343 INSQSNNGA
+343 INSQINNGA

-402 AGSDLLLNFINGGSD
+402 TGSDLLLNFINGGSD

-435 TWLNNQ
+435 TWLNSQ
-441 SANLKITNSAYS
+441 LVNLKTTTSIYN

-499 AFRRLYSVY
+499 AYRRLYSVY

>member
-1 MKKTILLSLMASSLL
+1 MKKTILLSLMASSLF
-16 AEDDGVF
+16 AEDDGAY

-29 IGEAAQ
+29 IGEAVQ

-64 QTASSTNSSTAQAVD
+64 QTASNTDSSTTQAID

-106 VAMWQVIASNLA
+106 VGMWQVVASNLA
-118 NNSLPTDK
+118 NNSLSTSEYDK
-126 YNEINT
+126 INA
-132 ISQSLQNTLENKNTA
+132 ISQLLQNTLENKN
-147 NNNITIENDYE
+147 NNLTIENDYD

-194 CNIFGSTFS
+194 CTIFGNTFN

-215 AEQAR
+215 AAQAR
-220 RTAPEGPN
+220 RTNPESPN
-228 QQSAF
+228 QQ
-233 NSMINS
+233 N
-239 AKKAAEQA
+239 
-247 RRTAP
+247 
-252 EGPNQQS
+252 
-259 AFTDA
+259 AFTNA
-264 DFTKN
+264 DFNKN

-293 NTLQKTPDSKGFHSL
+293 NTLQKTPDFKGFQSL

-313 YSYSLNETK
+313 YSYSINETQ
-322 YSEFQTTTKE
+322 YSQFQTTTKE

-435 TWLNNQ
+435 TWLNSQ
-441 SANLKITNSAYS
+441 LVNLKTTTSIYN

-499 AFRRLYSVY
+499 AYRRLYSVY

>member
-29 IGEAAQ
+29 IGEAVQ
-35 MVKNTGEIQKV
+35 QVKNTGEIQKV

-64 QTASSTNSSTAQAVD
+64 QTASNTDSSTAQAID

-93 TANQA
+93 SANQA

-106 VAMWQVIASNLA
+106 VGMWQVIASNLA

-126 YNEINT
+126 YNQINA
-132 ISQSLQNTLENKNTA
+132 ISQLLQNTLEKKNEL
-147 NNNITIENDYE
+147 TIGNDYE
-158 QLLTQ
+158 QLLGQ

-194 CNIFGSTFS
+194 CNIFGNTFN

-208 INSAKKA
+208 IDSAKKA
-215 AEQAR
+215 AEQFR
-220 RTAPEGPN
+220 RTDPSQSN
-228 QQSAF
+228 QNHQNASPIIDD
-233 NSMINS
+233 N
-239 AKKAAEQA
+239 
-247 RRTAP
+247 
-252 EGPNQQS
+252 
-259 AFTDA
+259 FTQ
-264 DFTKN
+264 N
-269 LNQVSSVIN
+269 LNQVSSVIEK
-278 DTISYLKGDNLATIY
+278 TISYLKGDNLATIY
-293 NTLQKTPDSKGFHSL
+293 NTLQKTPDSKGFQSL

-313 YSYSLNETK
+313 YSYSLNETQ
-322 YSEFQTTTKE
+322 YSQFQTTTKE

-417 KNRKVS
+417 KNRKIS

-435 TWLNNQ
+435 TWLNSQ

>member
-1 MKKTILLSLMASSLL
+1 MKKTILLSLMVSPLL
-16 AEDDGVF
+16 AENDGVF

-29 IGEAAQ
+29 IGEAVQ
-35 MVKNTGEIQKV
+35 QVKNTGEIQKV
-46 SNAYENLN
+46 SNAYKNLN

-64 QTASSTNSSTAQAVD
+64 QTASNTNSSTTQAID

-93 TANQA
+93 TAKEA

-106 VAMWQVIASNLA
+106 VGMWQVIASNLA
-118 NNSLPTDK
+118 NNSLSSSEYKKLKAT
-126 YNEINT
+126 
-132 ISQSLQNTLENKNTA
+132 SQLLQNTLENKN
-147 NNNITIENDYE
+147 NELTIANDYD

-163 ASTIISTL
+163 ASTIINTL

-194 CNIFGSTFS
+194 CAIFGNTFN

-208 INSAKKA
+208 IDSAKKA
-215 AEQAR
+215 AEQFR
-220 RTAPEGPN
+220 RTDPSQGAT
-228 QQSAF
+228 QQNAF
-233 NSMINS
+233 NN
-239 AKKAAEQA
+239 
-247 RRTAP
+247 
-252 EGPNQQS
+252 
-259 AFTDA
+259 A

-278 DTISYLKGDNLATIY
+278 DTISYLKGDNLENIY
-293 NTLQKTPDSKGFHSL
+293 NTLQKTPGSKGFQGL

-322 YSEFQTTTKE
+322 YSQFQTTTKE
-332 FGHNPFRSVGL
+332 FGNNPFRSVGL
-343 INSQSNNGA
+343 INSQSDNGA

-383 HAYIKSNFFNSASN
+383 HAYIKSNLFNSASN

-435 TWLNNQ
+435 TWLNSQ
-441 SANLKITNSAYS
+441 FVNLKTTTSIYS

-499 AFRRLYSVY
+499 AYRRLYSVY

>member
-1 MKKTILLSLMASSLL
+1 MKKTILLSLMVSSLL
-16 AEDDGVF
+16 AENDGVF

-29 IGEAAQ
+29 IGEAVQ
-35 MVKNTGEIQKV
+35 QVKNTGEIQKV

-64 QTASSTNSSTAQAVD
+64 QTASNTNSSTAQAIN

-93 TANQA
+93 SANQA

-106 VAMWQVIASNLA
+106 VGMWQVIASNLA
-118 NNSLPTDK
+118 SGTLPTDK
-126 YNEINT
+126 YNQINA
-132 ISQSLQNTLENKNTA
+132 ISQLLQNTLENKN
-147 NNNITIENDYE
+147 NDLTIGNDYE
-158 QLLTQ
+158 HLLTQ
-163 ASTIISTL
+163 ASTIINTL

-194 CNIFGSTFS
+194 CAIFGNTFN
-203 AINSM
+203 AITSM
-208 INSAKKA
+208 IDSAKKA
-215 AEQAR
+215 AAQSR
-220 RTAPEGPN
+220 RTAPDN
-228 QQSAF
+228 QNTPTA
-233 NSMINS
+233 IN
-239 AKKAAEQA
+239 
-247 RRTAP
+247 P
-252 EGPNQQS
+252 
-259 AFTDA
+259 

-313 YSYSLNETK
+313 YSYSLNETQ
-322 YSEFQTTTKE
+322 YSQFQTTTKE

-371 FGIRYYAFFDYN
+371 FGIRYYTFFDYN

-499 AFRRLYSVY
+499 AYRRLYSVY
-508 FNYVLAY
+508 LNYVLAY

>member
-1 MKKTILLSLMASSLL
+1 MKKTILLSLMVSSLL

-46 SNAYENLN
+46 SNAYKNLN

-64 QTASSTNSSTAQAVD
+64 QTASSTDSSTAQAID
-79 NLKESAS
+79 NLKESAN

-93 TANQA
+93 SANQA
-98 VSSALSSA
+98 VSSAISSA
-106 VAMWQVIASNLA
+106 VGMWQVIASNLA
-118 NNSLPTDK
+118 NGTLSTGEYDK
-126 YNEINT
+126 INT
-132 ISQSLQNTLENKNTA
+132 ISQLLQNTLENKN
-147 NNNITIENDYE
+147 NELKIGNDYD

-181 NGKPWGINASGNA
+181 NGKPWGINANGNA
-194 CNIFGSTFS
+194 CAIFGNTFN
-203 AINSM
+203 AITSM
-208 INSAKKA
+208 INSAKEA
-215 AEQAR
+215 AKQSR
-220 RTAPEGPN
+220 RNDPNSPN
-228 QQSAF
+228 Q
-233 NSMINS
+233 
-239 AKKAAEQA
+239 
-247 RRTAP
+247 
-252 EGPNQQS
+252 PN
-259 AFTDA
+259 AFTNA
-264 DFTKN
+264 DFNKN

-293 NTLQKTPDSKGFHSL
+293 NTLQKTPDSKGFQSL

-313 YSYSLNETK
+313 YSYSLNETQ

-332 FGHNPFRSVGL
+332 FGLNPFRSVGL

-365 FGKNKF
+365 FGQNKF

-417 KNRKVS
+417 KNRKIS

-435 TWLNNQ
+435 TWLNSQ